1 VHCPID
7 DVSSFHELATTEE
20 TRAEGNPMS
29 NPVSPEVEQA
39 KAMVEQA
46 GRELCQA
53 RGQKPPEFQWE
64 LVADA
69 PQRLR
74 ILIEG
79 LPAINLEFKSPG
91 LTEHGGMA
99 AARMTR
105 RAILDASRAG

>member
-1 VHCPID
+1 
-7 DVSSFHELATTEE
+7 
-20 TRAEGNPMS
+20 MS
-29 NPVSPEVEQA
+29 NLVSEELERA

-79 LPAINLEFKSPG
+79 LDPIDLEFSSPR
-91 LTEHGGMA
+91 LTDHGGMA
-99 AARMTR
+99 AARFTR
-105 RAILDASRAG
+105 RAILDASRAR

>member
-1 VHCPID
+1 
-7 DVSSFHELATTEE
+7 
-20 TRAEGNPMS
+20 MS
-29 NPVSPEVEQA
+29 NPISVEVERA

-64 LVADA
+64 LAVDA

-74 ILIEG
+74 IVIEG
-79 LPAINLEFKSPG
+79 LAPIELEFKSPG
-91 LTEHGGMA
+91 LTDHGGMA

-105 RAILDASRAG
+105 RAILDASRTA